1 MNFRSENKIKMEGGM
16 STMTDLVFLLLIFF
30 IVIST
35 MITAGVNIDVP
46 QNGGAKSDKKI
57 LTIDINDNN
66 EFLVNKEKTPVSSQ
80 EIKKIILK
88 EIGNDSIISLYGS
101 DKSSWE
107 ASVFIIDIAKQNNFK
122 ISINGAKN

>member
-46 QNGGAKSDKKI
+46 QNGGEKSDKKI

-66 EFLVNKEKTPVSSQ
+66 EFLVNKEQKPISSQ
-80 EIKKIILK
+80 DIEKVIRK
-88 EIGNDSIISLYGS
+88 EIGSDSIISLYGS
-101 DKSSWE
+101 NESSWE
-107 ASVFIIDIAKQNNFK
+107 ASVYIIDIAKQNNFK
-122 ISINGAKN
+122 ISINGSKN